1 MHMSTAVMT
10 KTYDDEIGMMSTD
23 GAFDP
28 QAIEVLK
35 DTYVEMGMLDKK
47 PATDHLL
54 TTQFVPVRP

>member
-1 MHMSTAVMT
+1 MSNAVMS
-10 KTYDDEIGMMSTD
+10 KTYDDEIAMMSED

-35 DTYVEMGMLDKK
+35 DTYVEMGMLPEK
-47 PATDHLL
+47 PATEQLL